1 MPDIRLATT
10 LTDAGVTFDIELLA
24 ALDELGASLCWHSL
38 RGDQLAQDTF
48 VNSLVKYINLLVA
61 RGLLDNAQVT

>member
-38 RGDQLAQDTF
+38 RGDQLA
-48 VNSLVKYINLLVA
+48 
-61 RGLLDNAQVT
+61 